1 VSAALVLQQ
10 QALLHALLG
19 ADAPPP
25 GLQALPAVSTA
36 RGLAA
41 YQGHLRSLSARSLGQ
56 VFTQLVAHLGEAD
69 FAALAW
75 SFWRAEPPASG
86 DLAQW
91 GSGLEAFLMDRAGA
105 ASGLPGLARLDWALH
120 RAERA
125 ANAVL
130 DVDSL
135 QCLATEAPDT
145 LQLALRPGLQLLH
158 MEAEALSLLGMDG
171 MGPRHVLVWRQAWR
185 AEWATVSALQASF
198 FGAVL
203 AGHSLQSA
211 LEAAAARPDS
221 PPDETFDFADWLQS
235 ALQQEWL
242 CGASRRTA
250 SDRPRDES
258 ATLP

>member
-1 VSAALVLQQ
+1 LALQQ

-19 ADAPPP
+19 SDAPPP
-25 GLQALPAVSTA
+25 GLRALPAVSQA
-36 RGLAA
+36 RGLEA

-56 VFTQLVAHLGEAD
+56 TFTQLVAHLGEAD

-75 SFWRAEPPASG
+75 SFWRAEPPACG

-91 GSGLEAFLMDRAGA
+91 GSGLEAFLMNRAGA

-120 RAERA
+120 EAERA

-130 DVDSL
+130 DAESL

-145 LQLALRPGLQLLH
+145 LQLALRPGLRLLA
-158 MEAEALSLLGMDG
+158 MEAEALALLGIHG
-171 MGPRHVLVWRQAWR
+171 MGPRHLLVWRKAWR
-185 AEWATVSALQASF
+185 AEWTTVSALQACF
-198 FGAVL
+198 FDAVL
-203 AGHSLQSA
+203 AGHSLQAA

-221 PPDETFDFADWLQS
+221 PPDEGFDFADWLQS

-242 CGASRRTA
+242 CGASRLRA
-250 SDRPRDES
+250 RR
-258 ATLP
+258 